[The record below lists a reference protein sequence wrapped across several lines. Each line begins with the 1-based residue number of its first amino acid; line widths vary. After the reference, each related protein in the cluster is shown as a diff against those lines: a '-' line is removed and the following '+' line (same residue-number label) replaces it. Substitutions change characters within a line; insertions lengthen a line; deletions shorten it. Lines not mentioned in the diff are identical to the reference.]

1 MESRVSCLRLYV
13 CRAYSRVAKLYRAWR
28 VSPGSK
34 VVLPDVLS
42 YLVKTN
48 LELLVAKLM
57 AFFSLLM
64 LGMVRLASA
73 AEIADAP
80 IPEPNYIGILVFLGL
95 CFGLGGWFMWRVM
108 RNKGDDD
115 KK

>member
-1 MESRVSCLRLYV
+1 
-13 CRAYSRVAKLYRAWR
+13 
-28 VSPGSK
+28 
-34 VVLPDVLS
+34 
-42 YLVKTN
+42 
-48 LELLVAKLM
+48 
-57 AFFSLLM
+57 M